1 MNAAGDHLKVSH
13 ASLLSYKPAC
23 LIHLF
28 MEFVSGLLYNNSPG
42 QNTGVGS
49 HSLLQG
55 MFPTQGLDPGR
66 IAGRFFT
73 S

>member
-1 MNAAGDHLKVSH
+1 MAAS
-13 ASLLSYKPAC
+13 C
-23 LIHLF
+23 LN
-28 MEFVSGLLYNNSPG
+28 EVQSSGLTAHQAPLSMDPPG

-55 MFPTQGLDPGR
+55 IFPTQGSNEVSR
-66 IAGRFFT
+66 FANRFFT